1 MIGPMRARE
10 PLGATHHSGAI
21 ELAATGSR
29 RPSRGISSPAAWI
42 GLGGLLATALLISLS
57 AAHTELLLPQSLRQS
72 LGGLAGAFGHVG
84 LNIGLPGLTAA
95 LVLMFLSY
103 AVALRAAKYLSRRAV
118 LASIAAVNALVLVA
132 PPLLSTDLFS
142 YIAYGR
148 LGGTY
153 GINPYLYGPNVIS
166 FDPLYHLVGAQWTHT
181 PTAYGPLFTALSYPL
196 AGLNIATNVFAYKG
210 IAALSL
216 LAVVVLVW
224 HAAQLR
230 GIDPVKAVA
239 LVGLNPVIVIY
250 GVGGGH
256 NDLLML
262 ALLVAG
268 IYVLLRQREG
278 TGGAMIIA
286 ATAVKLTAGMLLPF
300 ALAASAGRRVATSGR
315 ARILAGA
322 AAAAAL
328 FGGLGL
334 VMFGSGTLHLVG
346 TLSTIQA
353 QGGIHSV
360 PGFILNA
367 FGLQR
372 FDGLVGGLLRIGYAV
387 AVVWLMWRVWIGEL
401 DWITAAGWATVGL
414 LVSAGL
420 LMPWYIAWLIPLAA
434 LSSDR
439 RLWFTAIA
447 LTSLGLTSL

>member
-1 MIGPMRARE
+1 MRARE
-10 PLGATHHSGAI
+10 PLGATHHSGAL
-21 ELAATGSR
+21 ELTTTGAR
-29 RPSRGISSPAAWI
+29 VSRGISTPAAWA
-42 GLGGLLATALLISLS
+42 GLAGLLIAALLITLS
-57 AAHTELLLPQSLRQS
+57 AAHTQLLLPQSLRQS

-84 LNIGLPGLTAA
+84 LDIGLPGLIATM
-95 LVLMFLSY
+95 VLMFLSY
-103 AVALRAAKYLSRRAV
+103 AVALRAARYLSRRAV
-118 LASIAAVNALVLVA
+118 LLSIAALNALVLVA

-166 FDPLYHLVGAQWTHT
+166 FDPLYHLVGLQWQHT

-230 GIDPVKAVA
+230 GIDPIKAVA

-256 NDLLML
+256 NDMLML

-278 TGGAMIIA
+278 AGGAMIIA
-286 ATAVKLTAGMLLPF
+286 ATAIKLTAGMLLPF
-300 ALAASAGRRVATSGR
+300 AIAASAGRRVATSGR
-315 ARILAGA
+315 ARIVAGA
-322 AAAAAL
+322 AIAAAA
-328 FGGLGL
+328 FGILGL
-334 VMFGSGTLHLVG
+334 VMFGSGTLHLLG
-346 TLSTIQA
+346 TLSTIQGE
-353 QGGIHSV
+353 GGIHSI

-367 FGLQR
+367 LGLK
-372 FDGLVGGLLRIGYAV
+372 DLDPLVGSLLRVGYAIWL
-387 AVVWLMWRVWIGEL
+387 VWLMWRVWIGEL

-414 LVSAGL
+414 LISAGL

>member
-1 MIGPMRARE
+1 MRARE
-10 PLGATHHSGAI
+10 PLGATHHSGAL
-21 ELAATGSR
+21 ELTTTGAR
-29 RPSRGISSPAAWI
+29 VSRGISTPAAWA
-42 GLGGLLATALLISLS
+42 GLAGLLIAALLITLS
-57 AAHTELLLPQSLRQS
+57 AAHTQLLLPQSLRQS

-84 LNIGLPGLTAA
+84 LDIGLPGLIATM
-95 LVLMFLSY
+95 VLMFLSY
-103 AVALRAAKYLSRRAV
+103 AVALRAARYLSRRAV
-118 LASIAAVNALVLVA
+118 LLSIAALNGLVLVA

-166 FDPLYHLVGAQWTHT
+166 FDPLYHLVGLQWQHT

-230 GIDPVKAVA
+230 GIDPIKAVA

-256 NDLLML
+256 NDMLML

-278 TGGAMIIA
+278 AGGAMIIA
-286 ATAVKLTAGMLLPF
+286 ATAIKLTAGMLLPF
-300 ALAASAGRRVATSGR
+300 AIAASAGRRVATSGR
-315 ARILAGA
+315 ARIVAGA
-322 AAAAAL
+322 AIAAAA
-328 FGGLGL
+328 FGILGL
-334 VMFGSGTLHLVG
+334 VMFGSGTLHLLG
-346 TLSTIQA
+346 TLSTIQGE
-353 QGGIHSV
+353 GGIHSI

-367 FGLQR
+367 LGLK
-372 FDGLVGGLLRIGYAV
+372 DLDPLVGSLLRVGYAIWL
-387 AVVWLMWRVWIGEL
+387 VWLMWRVWIGEL

-414 LVSAGL
+414 LISAGL

>member
-10 PLGATHHSGAI
+10 PLGATHHSGVL
-21 ELAATGSR
+21 ELSATEPR
-29 RPSRGISSPAAWI
+29 VPRGLSFPTGRV
-42 GLGGLLATALLISLS
+42 GLAGLLITALLISLS

-84 LNIGLPGLTAA
+84 LDIGLPGLIAA
-95 LVLMFLSY
+95 LVLMFISY
-103 AVALRAAKYLSRRAV
+103 AVAMRGARYLSRRAV
-118 LASIAAVNALVLVA
+118 LVSIAALNALVLVT

-148 LGGTY
+148 LGDTY
-153 GINPYLYGPNVIS
+153 GINPYLYGPNVIA

-210 IAALSL
+210 IAALSC
-216 LAVVVLVW
+216 LAIVMLVW

-230 GIDPVKAVA
+230 GMDPVKAVA
-239 LVGLNPVIVIY
+239 LVGLNPVIVVY

-256 NDLLML
+256 NDMLML

-278 TGGAMIIA
+278 TGGAIIIA

-300 ALAASAGRRVATSGR
+300 ALAASAGRRVWTSGR

-322 AAAAAL
+322 ALAAAL
-328 FGGLGL
+328 FGGIGL
-334 VMFGSGTLHLVG
+334 LMFGSGTLHLVG
-346 TLSTIQA
+346 TLQTIQS
-353 QGGIHSV
+353 QGGIHSI
-360 PGFILNA
+360 PGFLLNA
-367 FGLQR
+367 LGLKEL
-372 FDGLVGGLLRIGYAV
+372 DGLVGALLRIGYAISL
-387 AVVWLMWRVWIGEL
+387 AWLMWRVWIGEL

-439 RLWFTAIA
+439 RLWITAIG